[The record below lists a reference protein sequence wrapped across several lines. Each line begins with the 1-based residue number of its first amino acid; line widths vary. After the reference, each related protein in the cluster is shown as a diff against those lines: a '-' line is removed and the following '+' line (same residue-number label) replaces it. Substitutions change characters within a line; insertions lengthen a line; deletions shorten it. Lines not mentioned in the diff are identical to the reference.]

1 MTMNVPRAMRP
12 ALVAAALLLASASAH
27 AVASFELP
35 PTVDASGLLPPQ
47 TMKGPHHEVQPQV
60 ESDGFL
66 HLYAINTPWGV
77 LRAASTA
84 QAIQYAAEVE
94 AAAAMEQVRG
104 TDEFKG
110 GVKDAAGDVLEGTSA
125 LVRNP
130 VGSVKGAVSGVGAM
144 FARSKEAI
152 VSGGAKGAEEDS
164 VTANVIGYSKVK
176 REYAYEYGVDVYSR
190 NPYLQQQLDALSK
203 AGYAGNIAAKL
214 ALAIP
219 SGGGG
224 AYVSITSSTQSLNET
239 FRDMPAL
246 ELRKRNRA
254 RLDAMQVDPLVAE
267 VYIANDVLTPREQT
281 EIVEALASMNGT
293 EERGVLL
300 RHAIFTDNADV
311 AYFRTRQA
319 GMYADYYRHVAPI
332 KRFVPVGEI
341 AVGQKDD
348 GTLVFCAPLDM
359 LYWTEEMATFVS
371 VLEGNLSA
379 MPDIKR
385 KELWLAGGI
394 SPMARQALEARGWT
408 LNVNNAGQPVAAR

>member
-1 MTMNVPRAMRP
+1 MLTKAS
-12 ALVAAALLLASASAH
+12 LTLLASALLLSFGSAC
-27 AVASFELP
+27 AAAPFEQPATL
-35 PTVDASGLLPPQ
+35 DASRLLPPKAL
-47 TMKGPHHEVQPQV
+47 KGPHHEVQPRV

-66 HLYAINTPWGV
+66 NIYAINTPWGV

-84 QAIQYAAEVE
+84 QAMQYAAEVE

-110 GVKDAAGDVLEGTSA
+110 GVKDAAGDVVEGTSA

-130 VGSVKGAVSGVGAM
+130 VGSVKGAVSGVGAL
-144 FARSKEAI
+144 FARSREAI
-152 VSGGAKGAEEDS
+152 VSGGAKGAQEDS

-176 REYAYEYGVDVYSR
+176 REYAHEYGVDVYSR
-190 NPYLQQQLDALSK
+190 NPYLQQQLDAVSK
-203 AGYAGNIAAKL
+203 AGYAGNITAKL

-224 AYVSITSSTQSLNET
+224 AYVSITSNTQSLNET
-239 FRDMPAL
+239 LRDMPAL

-254 RLDAMQVDPLVAE
+254 RLDAMQVDPLIAE
-267 VYIANDVLTPREQT
+267 VYVANDVLTPREQT
-281 EIVEALASMNGT
+281 EIVEALGSMNGT
-293 EERGVLL
+293 EDRGVFL

-319 GMYADYYRHVAPI
+319 GMYADFYRNVAPI
-332 KRFVPVGEI
+332 KRFVSVGET
-341 AVGQKDD
+341 AVGQKED
-348 GTLVFCAPLDM
+348 GTVVFCAPLDM
-359 LYWTEEMATFVS
+359 LYWTEDMATFMS
-371 VLEGNLSA
+371 VFEGNLAA
-379 MPDIKR
+379 MPEVKR